1 MWPTPASPTAR
12 VARGRRE
19 SETARM
25 HAVGFYQ
32 YLPLDHPEALLDL
45 ELAVPEPGLRDL
57 RVAVRA
63 VSVNP
68 VDVKLRAPKAQVER
82 EPRVLGFDA
91 AGVVEAVGRD
101 VRLFKPGDA
110 VFYAGSIAR
119 PGSNAELQLV
129 DERMV
134 GRMPKN
140 LSFAQAAALPLSAL
154 TAWELLFDRLE
165 IPRATATSDAVLIIG
180 AAGGVGSFA
189 TQLARRLTKLR
200 VIGTA
205 SRAESNTWVHSMG
218 AHHVLDHSQPLADQ
232 VKTLAGSSVHYVASL
247 NGTDQHWKE
256 VAELIAP
263 EGRFGLIDD
272 PREVLDLRLFK
283 RKSASLHWE
292 FMFTRAIFETDDPL
306 AQHRILN
313 EVAELVETGVLRST
327 LTANLGPI
335 SAANLRKAHEMIE
348 SGSTIGK
355 LVLSG
360 F

>member
-1 MWPTPASPTAR
+1 MR
-12 VARGRRE
+12 
-19 SETARM
+19 
-25 HAVGFYQ
+25 AVGLHH
-32 YLPLDHPEALLDL
+32 YLPIDHPESLLDL
-45 ELAVPEPGLRDL
+45 ELPVPEPGENDL

-68 VDVKLRAPKAQVER
+68 VDTKLRAPKPQVESQA
-82 EPRVLGFDA
+82 RVLGFDA
-91 AGVVEAVGRD
+91 AGVVDAVGSK

-129 DERMV
+129 DERIV

-140 LSFAQAAALPLSAL
+140 LSFAQAAALPLCAL

-165 IPRATATSDAVLIIG
+165 IPRATPTSDAVLIIG

-205 SRAESNTWVHSMG
+205 SRAESSEWVHSMG
-218 AHHVLDHSQPLADQ
+218 AHHVLDHSQPLAGQ
-232 VKTLAGSSVHYVASL
+232 LEKLLGAGVRYVVSL
-247 NGTDQHWKE
+247 TGTDQHWKE
-256 VAELIAP
+256 IAELIAP

-272 PREVLDLRLFK
+272 PQTALDLRLFK
-283 RKSASLHWE
+283 RKSVSLHWE

-313 EVAELVETGVLRST
+313 HVAELVETGVLRST
-327 LTANLGPI
+327 LHAELGPMC
-335 SAANLRKAHEMIE
+335 AANLRRAHSLIE
-348 SGSTIGK
+348 SGRTIGK

-360 F
+360 L

>member
-1 MWPTPASPTAR
+1 MR
-12 VARGRRE
+12 
-19 SETARM
+19 
-25 HAVGFYQ
+25 AVGLHH
-32 YLPLDHPEALLDL
+32 YLPIDHPESLLDL
-45 ELAVPEPGLRDL
+45 ELPVPEPGENDL

-68 VDVKLRAPKAQVER
+68 VDTKLRAPKPQVESQ
-82 EPRVLGFDA
+82 PRVLGFDA
-91 AGVVEAVGRD
+91 AGVVDAVGSK

-119 PGSNAELQLV
+119 SGSNAELQLV
-129 DERMV
+129 DERIV

-140 LSFAQAAALPLSAL
+140 LSFAQAAALPLCAL
-154 TAWELLFDRLE
+154 TAWELLFDRLP
-165 IPRATATSDAVLIIG
+165 IPRATPTSDAVLIIG

-205 SRAESNTWVHSMG
+205 SRAESSEWVHSMG
-218 AHHVLDHSQPLADQ
+218 AHHVLDHSQPLAAQ
-232 VKTLAGSSVHYVASL
+232 VEKLLGSGVRYVVSL
-247 NGTDQHWKE
+247 TGTDQHWKE
-256 VAELIAP
+256 IAELIAP
-263 EGRFGLIDD
+263 EGNFGLIDD
-272 PREVLDLRLFK
+272 PKEALDLRLFK
-283 RKSASLHWE
+283 RKSVSLHWE

-313 EVAELVETGVLRST
+313 EVAALVETGALRST
-327 LTANLGPI
+327 LHEELGPI
-335 SAANLRKAHEMIE
+335 CAANLRRAHSLIE
-348 SGSTIGK
+348 SGRTIGK